1 MLSVTF
7 NISKPQQAF
16 SDTHLSEW
24 TALIA
29 IITDSSAWAR
39 GEAYVVADYWNCP
52 IKQ

>member
-7 NISKPQQAF
+7 NISKSQQAF

-29 IITDSSAWAR
+29 IIIDYSAWVR
-39 GEAYVVADYWNCP
+39 EKAYVVPEYWNCL